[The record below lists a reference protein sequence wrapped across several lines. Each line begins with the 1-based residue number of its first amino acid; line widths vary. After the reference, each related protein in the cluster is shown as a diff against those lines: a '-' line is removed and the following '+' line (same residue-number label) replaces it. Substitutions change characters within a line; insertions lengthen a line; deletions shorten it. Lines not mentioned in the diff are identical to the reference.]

1 MIGFT
6 RELRSEQPQSDE
18 GHDTINL
25 EKKELF
31 EMVEKDWF
39 LPPYSSRGVTREYL
53 LKVHKNRVF
62 RIGHSELKHFEVDL
76 TPAHLRKVQGMGHA
90 VLVRKLNALLSLTG
104 RKPLGFTEHDVPDQ
118 TWLHRVARV
127 IDPTSLTEF
136 FEIAVRKEP
145 QPTND
150 SADISLIY
158 HGRMAAAKWFMR
170 HNAVKSNRRF
180 WDALTNIAGHFRGF
194 LNKSLAI
201 ETLEKELAEQQLE
214 KQALANNLDDL
225 ISKASLTYCAILN
238 PTLKPEAVIGGGA
251 DITAEMRAELHRT
264 SQL

>member
-6 RELRSEQPQSDE
+6 RELRSEEPQTDE
-18 GHDTINL
+18 GPETVHL
-25 EKKELF
+25 EKKELY
-31 EMVEKDWF
+31 EMVDKDWF
-39 LPPYSSRGVTREYL
+39 VPPYFSRGVTRDYL

-76 TPAHLRKVQGMGHA
+76 TPAHQRKVQGMGHS
-90 VLVRKLNALLSLTG
+90 VLVRKLNALLSLTS

-145 QPTND
+145 QPNSD
-150 SADISLIY
+150 SIDISLIY

-170 HNAVKSNRRF
+170 HNTVKSNRRF
-180 WDALTNIAGHFRGF
+180 WEALTNISGMFRGF
-194 LNKSLAI
+194 LNKSLTI
-201 ETLEKELAEQQLE
+201 ETLEKELAEQLQE
-214 KQALANNLDDL
+214 KQVLANNLDDL
-225 ISKASLTYCAILN
+225 ISKAALTYCAILN
-238 PTLKPEAVIGGGA
+238 PTLKPEAVIGGTA
-251 DITAEMRAELHRT
+251 DITAEMRSELHRT
-264 SQL
+264 SRL